1 MASASSLPAPTTF
14 WENRKVDL
22 PLGYRYAA
30 TYAGIRQVEKDDLA
44 LIVSGLPAAAAAVFT
59 QNRVQASPVK
69 LCRRHLAASRGAV
82 GAILVNAGNANCAT
96 RTGDAVALA
105 CCRSAARLL
114 RLPVAQVLPAST
126 GVIGVELDAKLIVN
140 ALPRLVAGLREDG
153 FGSVARAIM
162 TTDLV
167 PKEAFGEVK
176 LRRGTVRIAG
186 MTKGS
191 GMIQP
196 RMATTLGFILTDAQI
211 PVAMLRRML
220 RRAVERSYNRLS
232 VDGDTSTN
240 DTLLL
245 LANGASG
252 VRPDAKEMA
261 AVEARI
267 TAVAEDLARSI
278 ARDGEGARKLIT
290 ILISGAATDDA
301 AARLARS
308 IANSPLV
315 KTAVAGSDPNWG
327 RVLSA
332 AGNAGVAFDPRKADI
347 EMQGVPVCRGGLAA
361 RFSEAELKRK
371 LDAPECEIRFALRG
385 KGKGQARFWTCDFT
399 EGYIRINASYRT

>member
-1 MASASSLPAPTTF
+1 
-14 WENRKVDL
+14 VDL

-30 TYAGIRQVEKDDLA
+30 TYAGLRKAEQDDLG
-44 LIVSGLPAAAAAVFT
+44 LIVSGLPAAAAGVFT
-59 QNRVQASPVK
+59 QNRVQAAPVR
-69 LCRRHLAASRGAV
+69 LCRRHLASSRGAV

-114 RLPVAQVLPAST
+114 RLPVNQVMPAST
-126 GVIGVELDAKLIVN
+126 GVIGVELDPKLIVN

-153 FGSVARAIM
+153 FGRVARAIM

-167 PKEAFGEVK
+167 PKEAYAVAK
-176 LRRGTVRIAG
+176 LRRGAVRIAG

-196 RMATTLGFILTDAQI
+196 RMATTLGFILTDANI
-211 PVAMLRRML
+211 PVAALRRML
-220 RRAVERSYNRLS
+220 RRAVERSYNRIS

-252 VRPDAKEMA
+252 VRPDPKEMA
-261 AVEARI
+261 AAEEAI
-267 TAVAEDLARSI
+267 TGVAEDLARSI

-290 ILISGAATDDA
+290 ILVTGAATDDA

-327 RVLSA
+327 RILCA

-347 EMQGVPVCRGGLAA
+347 DMQGVSVCRSGLAA
-361 RFSEAELKRK
+361 RFSEADLKGK
-371 LDAPECEIRFALRG
+371 LDAPECEIRLALRG
-385 KGKGQARFWTCDFT
+385 PGKGLARFWTCDLT